1 MSLHEYPKKPGIS
14 RFVAPWDTSGWYFMA
29 EHFAPG
35 CRIYSNADITV
46 TECPEILMGC
56 DYIVTY
62 DSATD
67 GFDDKQEVDFF
78 IEQTGEVYAALDAD
92 APADFPTGFART
104 DLVVRT
110 DAGDTYRLFMRPY
123 ARGAHVHL
131 DAFSSPGRHFFVA
144 FRPTETETKKPLPEA
159 KRFSVAERHETRET
173 CWFVH
178 DCFARANLSGY
189 DCRGDVRVCAEADNP
204 KRHYLRLQS
213 GAGISCAC
221 ETSGQ
226 DELSMALDVPA
237 GTAALNFAGVTV
249 QLGSAQASIN
259 GQNVPDIADK
269 GYGVK
274 EGIPQLILAGA
285 SVDDVYVI
293 VLFSTFVGMMQGEG
307 ASILKFVNI
316 PISIFLGIAIGLLI
330 GVLLAYFFKKMHI
343 RDTSK
348 VLIILSISFLL
359 VVMEDKLL
367 TPITFS
373 ALIAIM
379 FIGIGLQKKRETV
392 AKRLSVKYGKLW
404 VAAEVFL
411 FVLVGATVN
420 IGYLGKVGV
429 KALIVIIGAL
439 VFRMFGVF
447 VCLLGTSLKRKERL
461 FTMLAYT
468 PKATVQAAI
477 GGIPLALGFT
487 CGDLVLT
494 VAVLAIVLTAPLG
507 AFAIDLSYKKLLNR

>member
-1 MSLHEYPKKPGIS
+1 MLLSISLILILGMFMGWICQKIKLPSLLGMLITGIVLGPYVLNLLDDSILGIS
-14 RFVAPWDTSGWYFMA
+14 AELRKIALIIILTRAGLGLDLSGLKKIGRPAVLMCFVPASFELIGMILLAPK
-29 EHFAPG
+29 
-35 CRIYSNADITV
+35 
-46 TECPEILMGC
+46 LMGLT
-56 DYIVTY
+56 VL
-62 DSATD
+62 
-67 GFDDKQEVDFF
+67 E
-78 IEQTGEVYAALDAD
+78 AAIMGAVLA
-92 APADFPTGFART
+92 AVSPT
-104 DLVVRT
+104 VVVPRMVK
-110 DAGDTYRLFMRPY
+110 LM
-123 ARGAHVHL
+123 
-131 DAFSSPGRHFFVA
+131 
-144 FRPTETETKKPLPEA
+144 
-159 KRFSVAERHETRET
+159 
-173 CWFVH
+173 
-178 DCFARANLSGY
+178 
-189 DCRGDVRVCAEADNP
+189 
-204 KRHYLRLQS
+204 
-213 GAGISCAC
+213 
-221 ETSGQ
+221 
-226 DELSMALDVPA
+226 DE
-237 GTAALNFAGVTV
+237 
-249 QLGSAQASIN
+249 
-259 GQNVPDIADK
+259 
-269 GYGVK
+269 GYGVN